1 MHEIF
6 SIKSYISVGPFLFG
20 MNKQEVEALFSK
32 EPDRVKKGFTGKLG
46 MYWDNIVIKYNEFE
60 QVDEISFVSG
70 GEYNVSY
77 CEIDLFQ
84 DPSAKE
90 KLDLIELPKNVVGY
104 DVYFSIGI
112 AITGFTANDT
122 SKTVTVFDKSLIPI
136 WEK

>member
-1 MHEIF
+1 MQEIF
-6 SIKSYISVGPFLFG
+6 SIKSYISVGSFLFG
-20 MNKQEVEALFSK
+20 MNKQEVETLFSR

-46 MYWDNIVIKYNEFE
+46 MYWDNIVIKFNELD
-60 QVDEISFVSG
+60 QADEISFVSG
-70 GEYNVSY
+70 GKYNVSY
-77 CEIDLFQ
+77 CDIDLFQ
-84 DPSAKE
+84 DSLAKE
-90 KLDLIELPKNVVGY
+90 KLDSIELPKSVVGF